1 MVSTPATGKDREYP
15 VYFCPTEDLTIFFF
29 INKIRL
35 CSRLFLVPWTEK
47 LRIWLNDNN
56 CDMPHLNSIKMAAR
70 PPNSTPGNFL
80 KLLSIYNWTIK
91 GRQIRVVFAPKIL
104 PRLPRFMIIVQYLF
118 IFRLSIASYMLL
130 IATKFKRYVQLKRV
144 FKRSLLE
151 TKTWLSKCQTKVS

>member
-56 CDMPHLNSIKMAAR
+56 CDMPHLNSIQNGSKTAKFYAWEF
-70 PPNSTPGNFL
+70 S
-80 KLLSIYNWTIK
+80 
-91 GRQIRVVFAPKIL
+91 KIA
-104 PRLPRFMIIVQYLF
+104 QYLQLNHKRAPNTRG
-118 IFRLSIASYMLL
+118 FRAQNFAT
-130 IATKFKRYVQLKRV
+130 IATIHDHRAIFIYFSTFHSFIYVIDSNKIQEICSVKKG
-144 FKRSLLE
+144 F
-151 TKTWLSKCQTKVS
+151 